1 MSPGQHSRIVSA
13 VSGGASKVRQA
24 ATFVQWWQGGKA
36 GKWPGGRPYGG
47 YVWASGAA
55 LLVTV
60 AMLPARGALGVLNVL
75 LIYLLLS
82 FVSALVLGPGP
93 AAFGVVV
100 AFLAFDFFYIPPF
113 YTFTADKPT
122 HALALFIYL
131 GIAIVTGQ
139 LVAKVRSRTE
149 AAAVLA
155 ESDQL
160 KSALLAAVSHDL
172 RTPLA
177 AIKASATSLLD
188 GSVEWDDRARTEF
201 LSAINEETDRLTAM
215 VNNLLDLTRIEAGAV
230 KPDKEWYDIAE
241 LVEDVAG
248 RMATRAAESDHVLL
262 TDVQPNLPLAR
273 FGYVE
278 IAQVLTN
285 LTENAL
291 KYTPPGTRVTI
302 AGRLGSGEIE
312 LAVHDTGPGIP
323 QAELDRV
330 FDKFYRLDPRS
341 RVAGSGMGL
350 AICKGLVEA
359 HNGRIWAERGAT
371 GGTIM
376 RFTLPLPPPHTGKTD
391 FDRKARHP

>member
-1 MSPGQHSRIVSA
+1 
-13 VSGGASKVRQA
+13 VRRVVA
-24 ATFVQWWQGGKA
+24 FVQWWRSLTL
-36 GKWPGGRPYGG
+36 GGRSNGRSSSSYL
-47 YVWASGAA
+47 VASGAA
-55 LLVTV
+55 LLVTT
-60 AMLPARGALGVLNVL
+60 AMLPARGTLGVLNVL

-113 YTFTADKPT
+113 HTFTAAKPA
-122 HALALFIYL
+122 HVLALFIYL

-139 LVAKVRSRTE
+139 LVSRVRSRTE

-155 ESDQL
+155 QSDQL

-188 GSVEWDDRARTEF
+188 SSVNWDERSRTDF
-201 LSAINEETDRLTAM
+201 LSAINEETDRLTLM
-215 VNNLLDLTRIEAGAV
+215 VSNLLDLSRIEAGV
-230 KPDKEWYDIAE
+230 LKPDKEWYDVAE
-241 LVEDVAG
+241 LIEDVAA
-248 RMATRAAESDHVLL
+248 RMTARAEESGHQLI
-262 TDVQPNLPLAR
+262 TDVQPDLPLTR

-291 KYTPPGTRVTI
+291 KYTPPGTRITL
-302 AGRLGSGEIE
+302 AGRLKAGEIE
-312 LAVHDTGPGIP
+312 LAVRDSGPGIP
-323 QAELDRV
+323 ESELNRI

-341 RVAGSGMGL
+341 RISGSGMGL
-350 AICKGLVEA
+350 AISKGLVEA
-359 HNGRIWAERGAT
+359 HGGRIRAERGPS
-371 GGTIM
+371 GGTII
-376 RFTLPLPPPHTGKTD
+376 RFTIPLPPNTD
-391 FDRKARHP
+391 RARTTASERDT

>member
-1 MSPGQHSRIVSA
+1 VE
-13 VSGGASKVRQA
+13 
-24 ATFVQWWQGGKA
+24 WWQVWK
-36 GKWPGGRPYGG
+36 PRTQSDGRAFGG
-47 YVWASGAA
+47 YAWAGGGA

-60 AMLPARGALGVLNVL
+60 AMLPARGTLGVLNVL

-82 FVSALVLGPGP
+82 FASALVLGPGP

-113 YTFTADKPT
+113 HTFTAAKPT
-122 HALALFIYL
+122 HVLALFIYL

-139 LVAKVRSRTE
+139 LVARVRNRTE

-155 ESDQL
+155 QSDQL

-177 AIKASATSLLD
+177 TIKASTTSLLD
-188 GSVEWDDRARTEF
+188 GSVEWDDQARAEF
-201 LSAINEETDRLTAM
+201 LSAINEETDRLTVM
-215 VNNLLDLTRIEAGAV
+215 VSNLLDLTRIEAGAV
-230 KPDKEWYDIAE
+230 QPDKEWYDIAE
-241 LVEDVAG
+241 LIEDVAG
-248 RMATRAAESDHVLL
+248 RMAARAAESGHQLI
-262 TDVQPNLPLAR
+262 TDVQPELPLAR

-285 LTENAL
+285 LTENAM
-291 KYTPPGTRVTI
+291 KYTPPGTCITL
-302 AGRLGSGEIE
+302 AARLGTGALE

-330 FDKFYRLDPRS
+330 FDTFYRLDPRS
-341 RVAGSGMGL
+341 RVTGSGLGL

-359 HNGRIWAERGAT
+359 HNGNIWAERGPT
-371 GGTIM
+371 GGTVV
-376 RFTLPLPPPHTGKTD
+376 RFTIPLSPDTD
-391 FDRKARHP
+391 FTPRRP